1 MLNTSSVSK
10 RVKEQQA
17 KQASSS
23 AIIMVKSFS
32 IVRGS
37 CLLAK
42 HFELKKEIFDNYVRF
57 RFSRCRFTIFFEII
71 APLLPETEIEMCNE
85 KFSVKT
91 PYDTY

>member
-1 MLNTSSVSK
+1 MSLDKQINIMLNTSSVSI

-42 HFELKKEIFDNYVRF
+42 HFELKKKRYL
-57 RFSRCRFTIFFEII
+57 II
-71 APLLPETEIEMCNE
+71 M
-85 KFSVKT
+85 
-91 PYDTY
+91 

>member
-1 MLNTSSVSK
+1 MLNTSSVSI

-42 HFELKKEIFDNYVRF
+42 HFELKKTEIFDKAH
-57 RFSRCRFTIFFEII
+57 IF
-71 APLLPETEIEMCNE
+71 
-85 KFSVKT
+85 
-91 PYDTY
+91 

>member
-32 IVRGS
+32 IVSGS

-42 HFELKKEIFDNYVRF
+42 HFELKKKIL
-57 RFSRCRFTIFFEII
+57 II
-71 APLLPETEIEMCNE
+71 MKGSGFLRRPRNLTKYP
-85 KFSVKT
+85 S
-91 PYDTY
+91 